1 MSSILKKIIFVIAF
15 VLLTLVLPCVLLLLF
30 VDSSS
35 SFSIYVITYGVII
48 FAVLGYVVASV
59 RGMEKKLEETM
70 EEIKMQNA
78 AIAYKLTNV
87 DNELSVA
94 PAPQQPIVQE
104 VKEEPVVDT
113 SNIPLNPAEPLV
125 MPTEKITRKVAD
137 DGFDDFK

>member
-1 MSSILKKIIFVIAF
+1 MSSIIKKVVFVIAF

-30 VDSSS
+30 VDSAKG
-35 SFSIYVITYGVII
+35 FSVYVITYGVII

-59 RGMEKKLEETM
+59 RNMENKLEETM

-113 SNIPLNPAEPLV
+113 RNIPLNPAEPLV
-125 MPTEKITRKVAD
+125 MPVEKKTGKVAD